1 VTISKGN
8 TRSQRQRWRARYRG
22 DAHAFAHA
30 LSVEGWTRHAFAHAL
45 SVEGWT
51 RHAIRVASQ
60 AASGQAI
67 VQLGPDE

>member
-30 LSVEGWTRHAFAHAL
+30 LSVEGWTRHA
-45 SVEGWT
+45 
-51 RHAIRVASQ
+51 IRVASQ